1 MNLLIGG
8 IDHSISA
15 EGAKQLSDALKK
27 NTTLT
32 KLSLE
37 SWTHNYSW
45 KKGSN
50 EKMVKIGNDI
60 GVESVKRI
68 CEMLKVN
75 NTLTSLNLSGEEE
88 IQGKEKE

>member
-1 MNLLIGG
+1 MV
-8 IDHSISA
+8 
-15 EGAKQLSDALKK
+15 
-27 NTTLT
+27 
-32 KLSLE
+32 
-37 SWTHNYSW
+37 
-45 KKGSN
+45 KKGN
-50 EKMVKIGNDI
+50 GI